1 MKRVFELKDR
11 NVIEMKT
18 GELLLY
24 VEDNGTNETF
34 IGLNNDAFII
44 DSYIVIENIK
54 RVYSDYTMND
64 VIYINE

>member
-1 MKRVFELKDR
+1 MNKTFELKDR

-24 VEDNGTNETF
+24 VEDNDTF

-44 DSYIVIENIK
+44 DSYIVIENVK
-54 RVYSDYTMND
+54 RVYSNYTMSD
-64 VIYINE
+64 VIYINA

>member
-1 MKRVFELKDR
+1 MNKIFELKDR

-24 VEDNGTNETF
+24 VEDNDTF
-34 IGLNNDAFII
+34 IGLNNDAFIT
-44 DSYIVIENIK
+44 DSYIVIENVK
-54 RVYSDYTMND
+54 RVYSDYTMSD